1 MKEGPPSRRSGEEL
15 WNEVRTLPK
24 VTTDGDFVIPGFK
37 ENVHNWTKRSIFWD
51 LPYWK
56 DQLLNHNLDVM
67 HIEKNFCDNIINTV
81 MDVPGKTKDDVKARL
96 DMADMCDRAE
106 LNVERGVNG
115 RTLKPKASDV
125 LSLDK
130 RKGVCEW
137 AQQLTMPDAYCS
149 NFGNCVD
156 MKAAKFQN
164 MKSYDCHVFLQT
176 LMPIAFHALPEDVL
190 EPLVELSEYFK
201 NIC

>member
-1 MKEGPPSRRSGEEL
+1 VKEGPLSRKTGEEL
-15 WNEVRTLPK
+15 WNEVRSLPK

-37 ENVHNWTKRSIFWD
+37 ENVHNWTKGSVFED
-51 LPYWK
+51 LAYWR
-56 DQLLNHNLDVM
+56 DQLLHHNLDVM
-67 HIEKNFCDNIINTV
+67 HIEKSFCDNIINAV
-81 MDVPGKTKDDVKARL
+81 MDVPRKTKDDVN
-96 DMADMCDRAE
+96 MADMCDRPE

-115 RTLKPKASDV
+115 RTLKPKASYV

-156 MKAAKFQN
+156 MKAAKF
-164 MKSYDCHVFLQT
+164 
-176 LMPIAFHALPEDVL
+176 
-190 EPLVELSEYFK
+190 
-201 NIC
+201 